1 MALSGGPSADPN
13 NPRGV
18 NAGNPLETAAR
29 MAAWPTP
36 NAMGG
41 GQTSRGGDRKD
52 ELLIGGLV
60 GSWAT
65 PTTRDHKDGYSEGT
79 VDENGLLGR
88 QVWQVGW
95 PTPTMNNA
103 QNSVIA
109 SQETAENEAV
119 RRGWNNSLAVAAFAP
134 WPTPNTI
141 NNGVGEDYQAKIRRG
156 MNPGLNPADAAA
168 LVLPTPWATPTACS
182 PNSLR
187 GYGQDPETRKAGGHA
202 VNLQDQVRLTASGP
216 TPSGSPAAT
225 EKRGQLNPDF
235 SLWLMG
241 IPIEWA
247 LCVPRETQSVLRKRK
262 NLLLPPSTQ
271 CANWSD
277 EAGTCTAAYC
287 RFPDCDPS
295 MKGKT

>member
-1 MALSGGPSADPN
+1 MRHT
-13 NPRGV
+13 RGV
-18 NAGNPLETAAR
+18 ADTLTAV
-29 MAAWPTP
+29 
-36 NAMGG
+36 
-41 GQTSRGGDRKD
+41 S
-52 ELLIGGLV
+52 GLV

-65 PTTRDHKDGYSEGT
+65 PTTRDHKDGFCEGT
-79 VDENGLLGR
+79 VEENSLLGR

-95 PTPTMNNA
+95 PTPMAPNA
-103 QNSVIA
+103 DSGNSDFTRKVELA
-109 SQETAENEAV
+109 MGQRETVNG
-119 RRGWNNSLAVAAFAP
+119 RLSP

-247 LCVPRETQSVLRKRK
+247 LCVPQETQSVLRKRK

-277 EAGTCTAAYC
+277 EAGTCTATHC

-295 MKGKT
+295 MKGKA